1 MDQRVQQL
9 EREVSELREELSS
22 VTSELSRLRRAIAGL
37 RATGARSASA
47 SSLGEISEVDSERA
61 ESYSLVGGSDYP
73 ASAESSVLDY
83 AGATVGAAPV
93 TPLSEVGSTS
103 LSRPSVVLSWQRREE
118 IADQIGAF
126 LARSLAGE
134 NRGAS
139 GRHLNPLQSRLW
151 IVIRDFAG
159 QIYSPAR
166 IFRSWS
172 SAKHLVKPNG
182 VDCGDS
188 VFVGL
193 PSERE
198 CRRVLQAAGLAWPG
212 VIEA

>member
-47 SSLGEISEVDSERA
+47 SSLGEISEVESER
-61 ESYSLVGGSDYP
+61 SYSLVGGSDYP

-83 AGATVGAAPV
+83 AGATIGAAPV

-118 IADQIGAF
+118 IADLIGGF

-151 IVIRDFAG
+151 IVIRDFSG